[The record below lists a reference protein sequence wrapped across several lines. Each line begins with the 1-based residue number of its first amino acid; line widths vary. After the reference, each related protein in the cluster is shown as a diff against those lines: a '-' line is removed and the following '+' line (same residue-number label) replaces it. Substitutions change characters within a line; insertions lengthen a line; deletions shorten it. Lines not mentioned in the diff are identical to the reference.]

1 MDTEGKRRSY
11 WILKLRILS
20 PDGMKNDIGYQPAFT
35 CASHQN
41 AGPMAHVSMAYNWG
55 GYKKACMPPHPQGY
69 KKACNPSHP

>member
-41 AGPMAHVSMAYNWG
+41 AGPMAHVSMAYN
-55 GYKKACMPPHPQGY
+55 
-69 KKACNPSHP
+69 